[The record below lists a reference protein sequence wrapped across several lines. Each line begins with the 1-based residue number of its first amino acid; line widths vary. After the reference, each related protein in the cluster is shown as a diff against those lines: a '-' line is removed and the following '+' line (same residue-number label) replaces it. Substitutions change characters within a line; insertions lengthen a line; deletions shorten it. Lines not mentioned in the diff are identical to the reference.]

1 MREQYYYLL
10 ASATRLLTQINK
22 SWHRFFY
29 CLRNFLDVIQK
40 EDFRNFTTEK
50 LERKYKEEEE
60 RTMDKLMQM
69 QEFSD
74 ELILMHFRYLRHLYD
89 EIQRRKENQVQ

>member
-1 MREQYYYLL
+1 
-10 ASATRLLTQINK
+10 
-22 SWHRFFY
+22 
-29 CLRNFLDVIQK
+29 VIQK

-74 ELILMHFRYLRHLYD
+74 SF
-89 EIQRRKENQVQ
+89 